1 MGFGAIITHGD
12 EFEVLE
18 RVMPWIVEARVEM
31 ELSKPTKFA
40 LRFQDDI
47 CEGELALSRDDAL
60 RADQMIGIFVKNRD
74 QLHCL
79 VHGPIT
85 RIRTA
90 QTTGGSGSWMEVH
103 GEDKRVVMNRVGV
116 QATWQGFASD
126 AAKAILG
133 EYGFVYDVQQTR
145 KPHTEPQGLS
155 QRSTDLAFLED
166 IARRNVMELWI
177 DYPPVTDIGTG
188 GIACNYTVKLKTS
201 PYVRE
206 FELLAKPPVL
216 TPDAGYFIDVHP
228 PPGTCVRVTR
238 FETRADFE
246 RPNAATGVALS
257 QETGETTE
265 NSAEPALE
273 PTTEDWT
280 TLRQIDGVR
289 RVPIED
295 PNPDP
300 DDQYLAQ
307 QALLTEAA
315 WFVEVNASSTLEL
328 LDFVVRPHMIVTVKY
343 AGDRLT
349 GAYQVKSATH
359 VINAADHFMDFK
371 LRANGLREAPR

>member
-12 EFEVLE
+12 EFTVLE
-18 RVMPWIVEARVEM
+18 RVMSWIVEARVEM

-40 LRFQDDI
+40 VRFEDDI
-47 CEGELALSRDDAL
+47 CEGEFALSRDEAL
-60 RADQMIGIFVKNRD
+60 RADQMIGIFVRNRD

-90 QTTGGSGSWMEVH
+90 QTTGGTGSWIEVH
-103 GEDKRVVMNRVGV
+103 GEDKRVVMNRVGI
-116 QATWQGFASD
+116 QATWQGYASD

-133 EYGFVYDVQQTR
+133 EYGFDYEVQQTR
-145 KPHTEPQGLS
+145 KSHPEPQGLS
-155 QRSTDLAFLED
+155 QRATDLAFLED

-177 DYPPVTDIGTG
+177 DYPPVNDLGTG
-188 GIACNYTVKLKTS
+188 GIACNYKVNLKTS
-201 PYVRE
+201 PFVQS
-206 FELLAKPPVL
+206 FELLATPPVL
-216 TPDAGYFIDVHP
+216 TAAAGYNIDVHP
-228 PPGTCVRVTR
+228 PAGTCVRVTR
-238 FETRADFE
+238 FETRVDYE
-246 RPNAATGVALS
+246 RPNAATGFALA
-257 QETGETTE
+257 QETGETVE
-265 NSAEPALE
+265 NAAEPTLE

-280 TLRQIDGVR
+280 TLRQIDGVQR
-289 RVPIED
+289 TAIED

-307 QALLTEAA
+307 QALLTDAA
-315 WFVEVNASSTLEL
+315 WFVEVDASSTLEL
-328 LDFVVRPHMIVTVKY
+328 IDFVVRPHMIVFVNN

-359 VINAADHFMDFK
+359 VINAADHFIDFK
-371 LRANGLREAPR
+371 LRANGLREAPQ